1 MHRMRCLL
9 SLLILLAAVSA
20 DEFRM
25 IARPPPAILAAPD
38 WKSGIDL
45 AAKRKKPLFL
55 YFTANW

>member
-1 MHRMRCLL
+1 MKCLISLLVLL
-9 SLLILLAAVSA
+9 SASRA

-38 WKSGIDL
+38 WKSGVDL
-45 AAKRKKPLFL
+45 TAKRKKTLFI